1 MTKKTARRLGVLL
14 GVAGIAGMAGAG
26 ALAADITGP
35 STAQS
40 PYLVGSQPGVVVKSI
55 LTVGD
60 SVNDKPDGSAY
71 RMVGIPDGLGAYD
84 NGNGTFT
91 VLMNHELGG
100 TQGIERAHGAK
111 GSFVSKWTIRKGS
124 LKVEKGEDL
133 IQQIAL
139 WNAGGYAM
147 PAEGVVLNRLC
158 SADLPE
164 RSALYN
170 PVSGKGFDGPLFL
183 SGEETGAEGRAFA
196 HAPDGTSYELPHLG
210 KFSYEN
216 LVAMPNTGDKTIVIG
231 LDDSGNGQVYV
242 YVGEK
247 RDTGNPAERAGL
259 VGGDLYGVKVVD
271 LPKEDDLNTI
281 TTTTA
286 VELVPFGD
294 VSAWTGAQ
302 LETASK
308 AALVTRWQRP
318 EDGAFV
324 PGADGRFVFVTTAAF
339 PNPAAGILGYS
350 RLWDLVFTDAT
361 NPAAGA
367 TIEMLLDG
375 TEGQRMMDNLTVTDR
390 GQVIIQE
397 DPGNQDHLAKVW
409 RYSLATDSLT
419 EIATHDPARFTP
431 GAPGFI
437 TRDEESS
444 GVIPMDHILGE
455 GWLLA
460 DVQSHKNLI
469 DEPELVQD
477 GQLLALRIPPGR
489 TR

>member
-55 LTVGD
+55 LSVGD
-60 SVNDKPDGSAY
+60 SVNDKPDGTAY

-91 VLMNHELGG
+91 VLMNHELRADR
-100 TQGIERAHGAK
+100 GIVRAHGAQ

-124 LKVEKGEDL
+124 LKVQKGEDL
-133 IQQIAL
+133 IKRIAL
-139 WNAGGYAM
+139 WDTVAGGYTA
-147 PAEGVVLNRLC
+147 ATTGIALNRLC
-158 SADLPE
+158 SADLPAT
-164 RSALYN
+164 SALYN
-170 PVSGKGFDGPLFL
+170 AATGKGFDGPLFL
-183 SGEETGAEGRAFA
+183 SGEEAGAEGRAFA

-216 LVAMPNTGDKTIVIG
+216 LVAMPNTGDMTVVIG

-242 YVGEK
+242 YIGEK
-247 RDTGNPAERAGL
+247 RATGNPAEKAGL
-259 VGGDLYGVKVVD
+259 VGGELFGVKVAGFPQETD
-271 LPKEDDLNTI
+271 LTEIPADTP
-281 TTTTA
+281 

-294 VSAWTGAQ
+294 VSAMTGAQ
-302 LETASK
+302 LEAASNT
-308 AALVTRWQRP
+308 ALVTRWQRP

-324 PGADGRFVFVTTAAF
+324 PGADGRFVFVTTAGF
-339 PNPAAGILGYS
+339 AGNS
-350 RLWDLVFTDAT
+350 RLWDLVFDDPAD
-361 NPAAGA
+361 PAAGA
-367 TIEMLLDG
+367 KITPLLDG
-375 TEGQRMMDNLTVTDR
+375 DEGQKMMDNLTVTDR

-397 DPGNQDHLAKVW
+397 DPGSAERLAKVW
-409 RYSLATDSLT
+409 RYSLAADSLT
-419 EIATHDPARFTP
+419 EIAAHDPARFTA
-431 GAPGFI
+431 GLPGFL
-437 TRDEESS
+437 TTNEESS
-444 GVIPMDHILGE
+444 GVIPMDGILGE

-460 DVQSHKNLI
+460 DVQVHNSAGVT
-469 DEPELVQD
+469 DPELVED
-477 GQLLALRIPPGR
+477 GQLVALRIPPGR